1 MKKIAVLFPAFLGGG
16 AEAVC
21 AWILESLKADFEVT
35 LITLSDISLA
45 ELDKQYGTA
54 LHESGVKVQ
63 RVLISFPPIIRE
75 RIEKSLSMFSF
86 RQFFLMKY
94 YKNHLAGQFDLAI
107 SAFNEMDLGHPGVQ
121 YIHFPMF
128 SGASDKVRS
137 IVGYPD
143 SAGRRVYKALLR
155 LWSRYS
161 EARMRKNLTL
171 VNSQWT
177 SNLVKE
183 IYGIDAKVVYP
194 PAVLEFPDIP
204 WEERE
209 DGFVLVSRIVRE
221 KHIEVAIKI
230 ISEIRR
236 IGFNVHLHI
245 IGGVG
250 DQKYRAE
257 LERMVGDQDWVVWEK
272 RLSKSEYAS
281 LLARHKWGIHTRKN
295 EQFGIGVAEMVL
307 AGVIPFVPA
316 EGGQVEIV
324 NGDERLLWQT
334 EQEAVSKIETVLKN
348 QELQERIREDLS
360 RHRYRWGPD
369 RFKKEILEIVY
380 NAIRGVR

>member
-1 MKKIAVLFPAFLGGG
+1 MKKVAVLFPAFLGGG

-63 RVLISFPPIIRE
+63 RVLISLPPIIRE

-86 RQFFLMKY
+86 RQFFLMRY

-107 SAFNEMDLGHPGVQ
+107 SAFNEMDFGHPGVQ
-121 YIHFPMF
+121 YIHFPLF

-155 LWSRYS
+155 YWARYS

-209 DGFVLVSRIVRE
+209 DGFVLISRVGPF
-221 KHIEVAIKI
+221 KKIETAINI
-230 ISEIRR
+230 I
-236 IGFNVHLHI
+236 
-245 IGGVG
+245 
-250 DQKYRAE
+250 
-257 LERMVGDQDWVVWEK
+257 
-272 RLSKSEYAS
+272 AS
-281 LLARHKWGIHTRKN
+281 LRRKGYKVCLHVIGRCEDMEYKRKLENLAGHDDWLIFKGALDRKTYSYTLPRFKYGIHSWKY
-295 EQFGIGVAEMVL
+295 EPFGIGVAEMVL

-334 EQEAVSKIETVLKN
+334 EQEAVSKIEVVLKN
-348 QELQERIREDLS
+348 QELQERIQEDLS

-380 NAIRGVR
+380 NAIRGAR